1 MSTLVPGGPDWPGAT
16 ADGHPALDRA
26 GTNQPRATMAL
37 AAALRDGPSHAYLF
51 RGPPGSGKAALAR
64 AFASEILAA
73 ESPDPA
79 DTRRRAML
87 DPSPHPDLIWLKPRG
102 MSHAVAEVRDQ
113 VIRKA
118 PLKPFEGNHRV
129 FVIEAA
135 DALNDEAQNAMLKTL
150 EEPPPH
156 AHLLLLSAEADG
168 VLPTIAS
175 RCQTVGLEALSV
187 ELIRSELTGRPGG
200 SDASPERIEAAA
212 RLSQGDLGRARIL
225 ARDRGQQIREA
236 VEAMMTAAL
245 DDRLADSPW
254 LRVLT
259 LAKGTGDQAGER
271 VAAELGGEVK
281 EGIKHTKTEI
291 DEAVKRAQRRSRTAI
306 LDLSLSLASAW
317 ARDWLCV
324 LSGAPE
330 LAFNSDRLDVL
341 RDQAGRI
348 DPAAARDAVGIVAD
362 TRRRFKLNVS
372 EELALEAMVF
382 RIESRL
388 RG

>member
-1 MSTLVPGGPDWPGAT
+1 MSQ
-16 ADGHPALDRA
+16 GHPALEQAGAHQSRA
-26 GTNQPRATMAL
+26 MMAL
-37 AAALRDGPSHAYLF
+37 GAALREGPSHAYLF
-51 RGPPGSGKAALAR
+51 QGPPGSGKAAIAR
-64 AFASEILAA
+64 AFAAEILAA
-73 ESPDPA
+73 ESPDPE

-102 MSHAVAEVRDQ
+102 MSHAVAEVRER
-113 VIRKA
+113 VIQKA
-118 PLKPFEGNHRV
+118 PLKPFESDHRV

-135 DALNDEAQNAMLKTL
+135 EALNDEAQNAMLKTL
-150 EEPPPH
+150 EEPPRH
-156 AHLLLLSAEADG
+156 AHIFLLSAEAEG

-175 RCQTVGLEALSV
+175 RCQPVTLEALPV
-187 ELIRSELTGRPGG
+187 ELVKSELADRPGG
-200 SDASPERIEAAA
+200 AELPADRIEAAA

-225 ARDRGQQIREA
+225 ARDRGQQIRDA

-245 DDRLADSPW
+245 DDRLTDSPW
-254 LRVLT
+254 LKVLT
-259 LAKGTGDQAGER
+259 LAKDTGEQAGER

-291 DEAVKRAQRRSRTAI
+291 DEAVKRAQRRSRTAV
-306 LDLSLSLASAW
+306 LDLSLSLAAAW
-317 ARDWLCV
+317 ARDWVCV

-330 LAFNSDRLDVL
+330 LAFNSDRVEQL

-348 DPAAARDAVGIVAD
+348 APAAARDAVAIVAE

-382 RIESRL
+382 RLESRL
-388 RG
+388 RA